1 MKSLNEFEIEKL
13 VMDYSD
19 RLREDGA
26 NMGRGPT
33 LTPGNLIKTIMQVF
47 EALEDKEEVELKQ
60 RADKLKVFEK
70 EE

>member
-1 MKSLNEFEIEKL
+1 
-13 VMDYSD
+13 MDYSD

-26 NMGRGPT
+26 NIGRGPT

-60 RADKLKVFEK
+60 RADSVKVFE
-70 EE
+70 